1 MRRLLIGLLAL
12 GSYSC
17 FAFDFSIK
25 CTKEGAF
32 FTRGGDIIKMA
43 DSFLVPKLKIGSETS
58 KEIFKTDANRV
69 SLFRNGDKVAIVL
82 FEMKEDKIVAAVEY
96 KLVNAN
102 SVDVIINGA
111 NNERLQMT
119 NCSIKK
125 N

>member
-1 MRRLLIGLLAL
+1 MKRSLIGLLAL
-12 GSYSC
+12 GSYSS
-17 FAFDFSIK
+17 FAQDFSID
-25 CTKEGAF
+25 CTKDGAF
-32 FTRGGDIIKMA
+32 FTRDREIVKIV
-43 DSFLVPKLKIGSETS
+43 DSFHVPKLKIGSETS

-82 FEMKEDKIVAAVEY
+82 FELKKDKIVAAVEY
-96 KLVNAN
+96 KIVDTN
-102 SVDVIINGA
+102 SVDITINGA